1 MQKQGWY
8 TKDRVKD
15 RDNKKKVAVY
25 YKKEFAYTR

>member
-1 MQKQGWY
+1 MQEQGLY

-25 YKKEFAYTR
+25 YKKEFAYAR